1 MWCLSHALKSFQTWL
16 SLGGKK
22 NNGCIATTYSPFCFS
37 QPLEF
42 TVFCLLLRSLS
53 KAILQDIDTL
63 ERKLIISDLRSC
75 VHPWIASLGEA
86 FSTQALTEHSRGRK
100 GLLWQLFIIY
110 EPLQS
115 LFSLKNSFEEKI
127 VWSPR
132 VYKRDYLR
140 TLVHSYFAART
151 LFTGLSPMVS
161 VSIRCMW

>member
-1 MWCLSHALKSFQTWL
+1 MLWKTFKLDYP
-16 SLGGKK
+16 LGEKK
-22 NNGCIATTYSPFCFS
+22 NDGCIATTYSPLCFS

-42 TVFCLLLRSLS
+42 TVLCLLLRSLS

-63 ERKLIISDLRSC
+63 ERKLIVSDLRGC

-115 LFSLKNSFEEKI
+115 LFSLKNSLEEKI
-127 VWSPR
+127 FWSPR
-132 VYKRDYLR
+132 VHKREYLR
-140 TLVHSYFAART
+140 ILVHSYFAART
-151 LFTGLSPMVS
+151 LFTGLGPMVS